1 MKCSLNTLK
10 NLRTIMSDTS
20 EEAKASLGSVTAEG
34 ESFELTYK
42 VFERYAKNIRN
53 VGDTIAEF
61 NRRVESLSKP
71 FHIAL
76 RRELGEEL
84 QIDVN
89 GKSERFYLLST
100 KLEESADSPLGLRA
114 RLVLARPDDL
124 GTSIDIYSDIRSDS
138 FTDRSGKEFGTIAGV
153 SPYVMKAVAAA
164 RREEKRTAE
173 AKKYVPNGEGDPELK
188 ETLDLM
194 QRGDT
199 ILGSSRRRTSA
210 SIKGYEKISDFKHGD
225 IESMRELLVKLS
237 VLGGDKAKDS
247 DMEYYNELLNKMH
260 PRFFNHLDMYL
271 KRNGKETEGHIN
283 ISKDQMVFDVKETTG
298 GAFAMS
304 ASEVYMHEVIHSMTA
319 WALRQ
324 KAKSVGA
331 ARLGLNK
338 AMEVALQHIKWQDF
352 LMLPEADSSE
362 RDIEAAKAKMKYI
375 FESKH
380 GAEEFMAYTLTNPRL
395 MELTKNIKMKDDK
408 SVKEPT
414 TVFRKVLR
422 TFMRL
427 VDSVLGNLKLVD
439 NDATIFDQV
448 NKLAFSL
455 AEVNKRSNHTLG
467 AMNPVGQMMEALE
480 DSEAYLAEK
489 LTGLKDRMAG
499 DGIIKPPGEG
509 ASRFQMAKFLVK
521 AIVKGITDP
530 VHRKFFG
537 LWLSALHISPGGTI
551 REFTSSLFDRDDF
564 FRIAEGLKLRM
575 DSLDAGRNSVI
586 NETSRSI
593 IQAFKTAPTDAEEVA
608 ITRVLLDT
616 NLTQLRYKRNG
627 RRKVS
632 NKEFRELLTD
642 PEAALKRERRLKHL
656 IEKQSAKDKNRDGWV
671 KWTVAQAY
679 SLGYFMAT
687 GKGNAATSTNS
698 SNIVLGHG
706 TNMKFN
712 RDTRLEGYI
721 SELAAVS
728 SIKHLD
734 KNQKKLVTRLLA
746 EEGAAIDVITDRFE
760 GYKKQSANSLFR
772 STQSHMIEGHTK
784 ELFDDTVDIKIAPVE
799 DRKQLEAEGFKFGYE
814 VPKADGV
821 TQKTPMAVYTTSSW
835 GKAERLRGAVAL
847 GKNHTRGMT
856 LSNIKRME
864 DPVLGDALFQKD
876 FGNVYMKSLLIHNAM
891 KDGTFDVS
899 KVDNSMMPVY
909 TPQGK
914 PVDFR
919 YMMTRENKEKVMK
932 QDLRVSQVLSRSI
945 AAVQYQVKTEKM
957 NIETLKAI
965 QADME
970 LNWKAGEIGKDSA
983 TEYALIGPKAA
994 DPKMRELY
1002 GMLPKE
1008 YQKFITSRTDK
1019 TMAIRKDLLQ
1029 VMTGGTHL
1037 RTTDLIGVNRLPG
1050 VVKSVINTVEGIW
1063 MELVKI
1069 SKGAILMKMPFVLV
1083 WNIVS
1088 NVIFQISQ
1096 GAVDIPQLGKDY
1108 AESTREV
1115 NEYVKYSR
1123 KLVNLQEEIT
1133 ADKAALSRVVDAK
1146 KLRNVIG
1153 GKITELNR
1161 VMAAMKNNPSHKLF
1175 EAGMYQSHIEDLH
1188 NSALSESNRITK
1200 AIGSR
1205 LDKLPVAVKATA
1217 EVAYLTQ
1224 NTEWYKFSQEV
1235 LQRSDMVSR
1244 LVEYK
1249 TKHRVHQ
1256 KMVDGNRRLPGWW
1269 IEHKKAE
1276 IKKARGVL
1284 EKGPIE
1290 YESVQALTGKD
1301 RKEFFVMAENVLMKD
1316 LLNNYINYS
1325 LPNSNFEEYLN
1336 RLGVLMFTK
1345 YFKRIQSVVI
1355 NSGTTNPIKTSLL
1368 VVAATAGMQ
1377 VEMIQDQAIIGKVF
1391 GEDGSFSISN
1401 LLPVYSPFY
1410 HLENVFMPALIKDEA
1425 LGGLFQ

>member
-71 FHIAL
+71 FHKAL

-84 QIDVN
+84 QLSVD
-89 GKSERFYLLST
+89 GKPEKFYLLRT
-100 KLEESADSPLGLRA
+100 QLEESSSSPIGLRV
-114 RLVLARPDDL
+114 RLILARPDNL
-124 GTSIDIYSDIRSDS
+124 GAPITAYSNIINDS
-138 FTDRSGKEFGTIAGV
+138 FVDGEGALIGEMAGV

-164 RREEKRTAE
+164 RKEEASLPPAAR
-173 AKKYVPNGEGDPELK
+173 VIDDEGDPELK
-188 ETLDLM
+188 ETLELM
-194 QRGDT
+194 QRGDA
-199 ILGSSRRRTSA
+199 ILGSRGVRTSN
-210 SIKGYEKISDFKHGD
+210 SLKGYEKLTDFKHGD
-225 IESMRELLVKLS
+225 IESMRKLLVKLS

-247 DMEYYNELLNKMH
+247 VMEYYNALLDKMH

-271 KRNGKETEGHIN
+271 KRNSKETEGHIN
-283 ISKDQMVFDVKETTG
+283 LDKDQMVFDVKETTG
-298 GAFAMS
+298 NAFAMS

-331 ARLGLNK
+331 ARIGLNK
-338 AMEVALQHIKWQDF
+338 AMEVALQHITWQDF
-352 LMLPEADSSE
+352 LILPEADSSE

-375 FESKH
+375 FESKY
-380 GAEEFMAYTLTNPRL
+380 GAEEFLAYTLTNPRL

-427 VDSVLGNLKLVD
+427 VDNVLGNLKLVD
-439 NDATIFDQV
+439 NDATVFDQV

-455 AEVNKRSNHTLG
+455 AEVNNRSNHTLDS
-467 AMNPVGQMMEALE
+467 MNPVGQMMEALE

-489 LTGLKDRMAG
+489 LTGLKDKLSG
-499 DGIIKPPGEG
+499 DGVIKPPGDD
-509 ASRFQMAKFLVK
+509 ASRYQTAKFLLK

-551 REFTSSLFDRDDF
+551 REFTSSLFDRDEF
-564 FRIAEGLKLRM
+564 FRVVESLKLRM

-586 NETSRSI
+586 NEISRSI
-593 IQAFKTAPTDAEEVA
+593 IEGFKTPPTEAEEIA

-656 IEKQSAKDKNRDGWV
+656 IEKQSAKEEKRKGWE
-671 KWTVAQAY
+671 KWTIAQAY

-706 TNMKFN
+706 TNEKFT
-712 RDTRLEGYI
+712 RDKKLEGYI
-721 SELAAVS
+721 SELAAIS

-734 KNQKKLVTRLLA
+734 KNQKKLVVRLLA
-746 EEGAAIDVITDRFE
+746 EEGKALDVITDRFE
-760 GYKKQSANSLFR
+760 GYKKQSAETLFR

-784 ELFDDTVDIKIAPVE
+784 ELFDDTVDIKIAPLE
-799 DRKQLEAEGFKFGYE
+799 DRKKLESEGFKFNYQ
-814 VPKADGV
+814 VPKAEGV

-835 GKAERLRGAVAL
+835 GKAERLRGAIAL

-876 FGNVYMKSLLIHNAM
+876 FGNVYMKSLEIHNAM

-919 YMMTRENKEKVMK
+919 YMMTRENKEKVMR

-945 AAVQYQVKTEKM
+945 AAIQYQTKTEKM
-957 NIETLKAI
+957 NSETLKAI
-965 QADME
+965 QADMAT
-970 LNWKAGEIGKDSA
+970 NWEAGEIGKDSA
-983 TEYALIGPKAA
+983 TEYALIGPSAT

-1002 GMLPKE
+1002 RMLPKE
-1008 YQKFITSRTDK
+1008 YQKFILSRVDK
-1019 TMAIRKDLLQ
+1019 TMAVRKDLLQ
-1029 VMTGGTHL
+1029 ILTGGTHL
-1037 RTTDLIGVNRLPG
+1037 RTTDLVGVNRLPG
-1050 VVKSVINTVEGIW
+1050 VVKSVINTVEGVW

-1115 NEYVKYSR
+1115 NEYVKSSR
-1123 KLVNLQEEIT
+1123 KLIKLQEEIT
-1133 ADKAALSRVVDAK
+1133 ADKAALARVVDAK
-1146 KLRNVIG
+1146 KLQNVIG

-1161 VMAAMKNNPSHKLF
+1161 IKAAMKNNPAHKLF

-1205 LDKLPVAVKATA
+1205 LDKLPKPVKATA
-1217 EVAYLTQ
+1217 EIAYLTQ
-1224 NTEWYKFSQEV
+1224 NTEWYKLSQEV
-1235 LQRSDMVSR
+1235 LQRSDMISR

-1256 KMVDGNRRLPGWW
+1256 KMVDGSRRLPGWW
-1269 IEHKKAE
+1269 LEHKKAE
-1276 IKKARGVL
+1276 IKKNRGVL
-1284 EKGPIE
+1284 EKGPVE
-1290 YESVQALTGKD
+1290 YDSRQALTGED
-1301 RKEFFVMAENVLMKD
+1301 RKEFFVMAEKVLMRD
-1316 LLNNYINYS
+1316 LLDNYVNYS
-1325 LPNSNFEEYLN
+1325 LPNSNLEEYLN

-1345 YFKRIQSVVI
+1345 YFKRIQSVVL
-1355 NSGTTNPIKTSLL
+1355 NSGTSNPIKTSLL
-1368 VVAATAGMQ
+1368 VVAATAGLQ

-1391 GEDGSFSISN
+1391 GEDGSFSFSN
-1401 LLPVYSPFY
+1401 LVHVYSPFY